1 MQNRIVALARRARG
15 FTLVELL
22 VVIAIIGVLVA
33 LLLPAVQQAR
43 EAARRMSCTNNLKQ
57 LGLAIHNY
65 HDTFGSFPA
74 GGMGYYNSGGNGDN
88 NATAWSLHLFPFFEQ
103 ANTYERLSPGETRLD
118 EAATP
123 GSAVN
128 GASGR
133 ELIDIMQTPIDAL
146 VCPSDAG
153 DEIIQPIQDGVG
165 VLTRSSGRPTI
176 DASTNQAKGN
186 YAAVAGSQRY
196 TWTAYWAPPIGGGG
210 KTNFN
215 GAFGLDAVVTFSDI
229 VDGTS
234 NTLLLGERVT
244 FLKEPDGYDA
254 PDDDDSVAGGK
265 CACVGTNPYGFANG
279 SGYLWDS
286 ANALGSVAYP
296 LNSPLYT
303 FWCRAGFSSH
313 HPGGVQF
320 VYCDGSV
327 HFIPETIDHSPNE
340 GHDNTVLEN
349 LANRADGFVPRTS
362 F

>member
-1 MQNRIVALARRARG
+1 MPSRKVAMPRVCHG

-22 VVIAIIGVLVA
+22 VVIAIIGVLIA

-57 LGLAIHNY
+57 LGLAVHNY

-74 GGMGYYNSGGNGDN
+74 GGMGYYNTAGNKDN

-103 ANTYERLSPGETRLD
+103 NNIYDRINPGETRLD
-118 EAATP
+118 EAVTP

-128 GASGR
+128 GPSGR
-133 ELIDIMQTPIDAL
+133 ELIDIMQTPIEAL

-153 DEIIQPIQDGVG
+153 DDLIQPIQDGVG
-165 VLTRSSGRPTI
+165 LLTRGSGRPVM
-176 DASTNQAKGN
+176 DVNTNQAKGN

-196 TWTAYWAPPIGGGG
+196 NWNAYWAPPIGGGG
-210 KTNFN
+210 KANFN
-215 GAFGLDAVVTFSDI
+215 GAFGLDAVVTFADI
-229 VDGTS
+229 TDGTS
-234 NTLLLGERVT
+234 NTLLIGERVT
-244 FLKEPDGYDA
+244 FLREPDGYDA
-254 PDDDDSVAGGK
+254 PDDDDSIAGGK
-265 CACVGTNPYGFANG
+265 CSCVGTNPYGFANG

-303 FWCRAGFSSH
+303 FWCRAGFNSH

-340 GHDNTVLEN
+340 AHDNTVLEN
-349 LANRADGFVPRTS
+349 LANRSDSFVPRTS